1 MPTCQSKT
9 QSAAWTFL
17 CPNPCSQWLAFSI
30 ILCFCGD
37 HHKVHSQL
45 MLLPAPLSFVYT
57 DTLILKV
64 TKFSCVL
71 PILKEMSQFFLT
83 ISVTSISPYSPNH
96 MPSFFHQDK
105 IGPTCLFTYN
115 ESKCM
120 SIKVS
125 DPCTLRLIFR
135 RCNAMSSSSMRRA
148 PSFPSSDW
156 EPTVIVGHMNCGS
169 TQAALAVREGGNN
182 GDGDNM
188 CNGNMAVAAA
198 ACLFVA

>member
-1 MPTCQSKT
+1 
-9 QSAAWTFL
+9 
-17 CPNPCSQWLAFSI
+17 
-30 ILCFCGD
+30 
-37 HHKVHSQL
+37 
-45 MLLPAPLSFVYT
+45 MLLPAPLSFVFT

-83 ISVTSISPYSPNH
+83 ISVTSISPYSPDH

-125 DPCTLRLIFR
+125 DPCTLRLIFH

-182 GDGDNM
+182 GDGDDM
-188 CNGNMAVAAA
+188 CGNMAVAAA
-198 ACLFVA
+198 VCLFVA